1 MSVDILPQ
9 TEQTA
14 SWLLKRLQ
22 EHQTPMSLQ
31 ELETR
36 FASKQGFSH
45 RTLKETAWKL
55 VEEGKIRF
63 TSSWDLEICQT
74 AFYN

>member
-1 MSVDILPQ
+1 MTMSIQTLSQ

-31 ELETR
+31 ELESR
-36 FASKQGFSH
+36 FAAQGFSH

-55 VEEGKIRF
+55 VEEGKIQF
-63 TSSWDLEICQT
+63 TSSWDLEIC
-74 AFYN
+74 

>member
-1 MSVDILPQ
+1 MSVDTLPQ

-14 SWLLKRLQ
+14 SWLLKRLR

-36 FASKQGFSH
+36 LASQQGFSH

-55 VEEGKIRF
+55 VEEGKIQF
-63 TSSWDLEICQT
+63 TSSWDLEIC
-74 AFYN
+74 

>member
-1 MSVDILPQ
+1 MSINTLPQ

-31 ELETR
+31 ELEAR
-36 FASKQGFSH
+36 FGSQKGLSH

-55 VEEGKIRF
+55 VEEGKIKF
-63 TSSWDLEICQT
+63 TSSWDLELC
-74 AFYN
+74 

>member
-1 MSVDILPQ
+1 MSVDTLPQ
-9 TEQTA
+9 TEPIS
-14 SWLLKRLQ
+14 SWLLKRLR

-36 FASKQGFSH
+36 LVSKEGFSH

-74 AFYN
+74 AFYK

>member
-1 MSVDILPQ
+1 MSVDTLPQ

-36 FASKQGFSH
+36 FASKQGVSH
-45 RTLKETAWKL
+45 RVLKETVWKL
-55 VEEGKIRF
+55 VEEGKIQF
-63 TSSWDLEICQT
+63 TVSWDLEIC
-74 AFYN
+74 